1 MKRYY
6 SVRRGRAVGIFT
18 SWERCKE
25 VTQGY
30 PGAEFKGFATR
41 REAELYLGYPEIE
54 HICDTIEFLPEE
66 INSSNNTCE
75 LIAYVDGSYSK
86 EISKDKYGSGI
97 VLIHSDNRQEH
108 VSLTGTEG
116 IELNN
121 VAGELAASM
130 YAMQKA
136 KNYGY
141 KKLTIY
147 YDYAGIANWA
157 NKQWRTKNKYSKM
170 YVQFYENNI
179 KPYIKVEFIKVKS
192 HSKNT
197 YNDMADYLAK
207 QALLSTS
214 LRSAT

>member
-6 SVRRGRAVGIFT
+6 SVRRGKSVGIFT

-25 VTQGY
+25 ATQGY

-41 REAELYLGYPEIE
+41 REAEIYLGYPEIE
-54 HICDTIEFLPEE
+54 YMCDTIEFLPEE
-66 INSSNNTCE
+66 LNFCNEPLE
-75 LIAYVDGSYSK
+75 LVAYVDGSYSK

-97 VLIHSDNRQEH
+97 VLIHSDNKQERI
-108 VSLTGTEG
+108 SLTGTEG

-136 KNYGY
+136 KEYGY
-141 KKLTIY
+141 NKLVLY
-147 YDYAGIANWA
+147 YDYAGIGNWC
-157 NKQWRTKNKYSKM
+157 NKTWTAKNKYVKQ
-170 YVQFYENNI
+170 YVEFYETKI
-179 KPYIKVEFIKVKS
+179 KPYIDVEFVKIKS

-207 QALLSTS
+207 QALF
-214 LRSAT
+214 A

>member
-6 SVRRGRAVGIFT
+6 SVRRGKSVGIFT

-41 REAELYLGYPEIE
+41 QEAEEYLGYPKIE
-54 HICDTIEFLPEE
+54 YKCETIEFLPEE
-66 INSSNNTCE
+66 INTTKEPST

-108 VSLTGTEG
+108 ISLTGTEG

-136 KNYGY
+136 KDYGY
-141 KKLTIY
+141 NKLIIH
-147 YDYAGIANWA
+147 YDYAGIEKWISGE
-157 NKQWRTKNKYSKM
+157 WTCKNKYAQS
-170 YVQFYENNI
+170 YIDFYSNNI
-179 KPYIKVEFIKVKS
+179 KPYLEVSFHYIKS
-192 HSKNT
+192 HSKHL
-197 YNDMADYLAK
+197 YNDIADYLAK
-207 QALLSTS
+207 KALTNMP
-214 LRSAT
+214 